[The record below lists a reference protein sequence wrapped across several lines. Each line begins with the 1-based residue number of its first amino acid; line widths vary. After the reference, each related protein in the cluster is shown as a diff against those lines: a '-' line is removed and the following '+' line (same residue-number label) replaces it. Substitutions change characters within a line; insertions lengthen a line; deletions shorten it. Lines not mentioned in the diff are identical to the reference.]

1 MVQIING
8 WDRIMAYSIRKAVQE
23 DEQRICE
30 LFMEMLQTIYHTEDV
45 QGYEPGYLDRFW
57 NNGEDIILVAEDDV
71 VIAYLSVE
79 VHREEAVFIYL
90 DDLSV
95 TEKKRGNGIGTS
107 LIHKAEDYAKELGIS
122 DILLHVEK
130 TNTSALRLYERLGY
144 KISKDVG
151 NRYLMKR

>member
-1 MVQIING
+1 
-8 WDRIMAYSIRKAVQE
+8 MAYSIRKAVQE
-23 DEQRICE
+23 DEQSICE
-30 LFMEMLQTIYHTEDV
+30 LFMEMLRTIYHTEDV

-57 NNGEDIILVAEDDV
+57 KNGEDIILVAEVDV

-79 VHREEAVFIYL
+79 VHREEAGYIYL

-95 TEKKRGNGIGTS
+95 TEEKRGNGIGTS

-144 KISKDVG
+144 KISKDDG